1 MTNNSKH
8 LIKYKKSESLKK
20 SKAVKEAISYLLYCS
35 EEINVNKVAR
45 KAQVSRTF
53 IYENPELRTLIE
65 SSKDASKLK
74 AEKKRISSGR
84 ARSDESKM
92 AIISNLKR
100 SLKDANNQIVRLKTE
115 NTKLRS
121 YISKIEDE

>member
-8 LIKYKKSESLKK
+8 LIKYKKAESLNK

-45 KAQVSRTF
+45 KAQVSRTLSI
-53 IYENPELRTLIE
+53 IYSSSIEN
-65 SSKDASKLK
+65 SKNPSKLK

-100 SLKDANNQIVRLKTE
+100 SLKDANNQIEKLKLE
-115 NTKLRS
+115 NAKLRS
-121 YISKIEDE
+121 YISSIEDE

>member
-20 SKAVKEAISYLLYCS
+20 FKSVKEAISYLLYCS
-35 EEINVNKVAR
+35 EEININKVAR

-100 SLKDANNQIVRLKTE
+100 SLKDANNQIITLKTE
-115 NTKLRS
+115 NAKLRS

>member
-8 LIKYKKSESLKK
+8 LIKYKKAESLNK

-65 SSKDASKLK
+65 NSKNPSKLK

-100 SLKDANNQIVRLKTE
+100 SLKDANNQIEKLKLE
-115 NTKLRS
+115 NAKLRS
-121 YISKIEDE
+121 YISSIEDE